1 VVGAALRD
9 ICSGIWSRHGLS
21 LDAMNATRPEHTTIP
36 LAEPVERQPD
46 RMLRL
51 IAVFKF
57 CKAALLL
64 AVGLGALRL
73 LDPEV
78 AVRAQRWVAAVAA
91 NSDRRIVQQLIG
103 VVSGLNPRS
112 LGAIAIG
119 AFAYATLF
127 VTEGIGLW
135 RGKRWA
141 EYLTVVAT
149 LSLVPLEVFE
159 IIRRA
164 STTRVMALLVNL
176 VVAGYLIWLLRR
188 SRAGERPS
196 AEQPRAPRRDP
207 LPPLP

>member
-1 VVGAALRD
+1 
-9 ICSGIWSRHGLS
+9 
-21 LDAMNATRPEHTTIP
+21 MNATRPEHTTIP
-36 LAEPVERQPD
+36 SAEPVERHPD

-57 CKAALLL
+57 CKAALLV

-78 AVRAQRWVAAVAA
+78 AARAQRWAAAVAA

-103 VVSGLNPRS
+103 VVSGLSPRRLEA
-112 LGAIAIG
+112 LGTG
-119 AFAYATLF
+119 AFLYSTLF
-127 VTEGIGLW
+127 ITEGIGLW

-141 EYLTVVAT
+141 EYLTVIAT
-149 LSLVPLEVFE
+149 MSLLPLEVYE

-176 VVAGYLIWLLRR
+176 VVAGYLIWRLRR
-188 SRAGERPS
+188 PRAGERPS
-196 AEQPRAPRRDP
+196 PEQPHDAREPD
-207 LPPLP
+207 PPLP

>member
-1 VVGAALRD
+1 M
-9 ICSGIWSRHGLS
+9 S
-21 LDAMNATRPEHTTIP
+21 ATRPEHMTIAS
-36 LAEPVERQPD
+36 AEPAEHPD

-57 CKAALLL
+57 FKATLLV

-78 AVRAQRWVAAVAA
+78 AARAQRWAAAVAV

-103 VVSGLNPRS
+103 VVSGLKPGNLEA
-112 LGAIAIG
+112 LGTG
-119 AFAYATLF
+119 AFLYSTLF
-127 VTEGIGLW
+127 ITEGLGLW

-164 STTRVMALLVNL
+164 SATRVMALLVNL
-176 VVAGYLIWLLRR
+176 VVAGYLIWRLRR
-188 SRAGERPS
+188 SRAGERVFP
-196 AEQPRAPRRDP
+196 EKPIEPTRVPD
-207 LPPLP
+207 PPLP

>member
-1 VVGAALRD
+1 
-9 ICSGIWSRHGLS
+9 
-21 LDAMNATRPEHTTIP
+21 MNATRPEHTTMP
-36 LAEPVERQPD
+36 SAAAAERQPD

-64 AVGLGALRL
+64 AVGLGALKL

-78 AVRAQRWVAAVAA
+78 TARAQRWVAALAA
-91 NSDRRIVQQLIG
+91 NSDRHIVQQLIG

-119 AFAYATLF
+119 AFAYASLF
-127 VTEGIGLW
+127 TTEGMGLW

-159 IIRRA
+159 IIRRGGP
-164 STTRVMALLVNL
+164 TRVMALVVNL
-176 VVAGYLIWLLRR
+176 VVAAYLIWRLRR
-188 SRAGERPS
+188 PRAGERLS
-196 AEQPRAPRRDP
+196 AAHPHDPRRDP
-207 LPPLP
+207 VPPVR

>member
-1 VVGAALRD
+1 MD
-9 ICSGIWSRHGLS
+9 
-21 LDAMNATRPEHTTIP
+21 ATRPADAPIP
-36 LAEPVERQPD
+36 SAPPVEGPPD

-57 CKAALLL
+57 SKATLLV

-73 LDPEV
+73 LDPEM

-112 LGAIAIG
+112 LEAIGLG

-127 VTEGIGLW
+127 VTEGVGLW

-141 EYLTVVAT
+141 EYLTVIAT
-149 LSLVPLEVFE
+149 MSLLPLELYE
-159 IIRRA
+159 IIRRV
-164 STTRVMALLVNL
+164 SPPRVIVLLVNL
-176 VVAGYLIWLLRR
+176 AVAGYLIWRLRR
-188 SRAGERPS
+188 PRAGART
-196 AEQPRAPRRDP
+196 AEKVDHAGA
-207 LPPLP
+207 

>member
-1 VVGAALRD
+1 
-9 ICSGIWSRHGLS
+9 
-21 LDAMNATRPEHTTIP
+21 MNATRPEQTTI
-36 LAEPVERQPD
+36 ASVEPVERHPD

-57 CKAALLL
+57 CKAALLV

-78 AVRAQRWVAAVAA
+78 TARAQRWVAAVAA

-103 VVSGLNPRS
+103 VASGLNPRS

-127 VTEGIGLW
+127 ATEGIGLW
-135 RGKRWA
+135 RGRRWA

-164 STTRVMALLVNL
+164 SATRVMALVVNL
-176 VVAGYLIWLLRR
+176 VVAGYLVWRLRR
-188 SRAGERPS
+188 PRAGERPS
-196 AEQPRAPRRDP
+196 AQQPHDPRRESDRP
-207 LPPLP
+207 LL

>member
-1 VVGAALRD
+1 VVGAAPRD

>member
-1 VVGAALRD
+1 MPSNTPPLSTQGTPVVE
-9 ICSGIWSRHGLS
+9 
-21 LDAMNATRPEHTTIP
+21 P
-36 LAEPVERQPD
+36 AEPAARHAD

-51 IAVFKF
+51 IAVFKL

-78 AVRAQRWVAAVAA
+78 AARAQRWVAAVAA
-91 NSDRRIVQQLIG
+91 NSDRRIVQQFIG

-112 LGAIAIG
+112 FGAIAIG
-119 AFAYATLF
+119 AFAYASLF

-159 IIRRA
+159 IIRRTSA
-164 STTRVMALLVNL
+164 TRVMALLVNL
-176 VVAGYLIWLLRR
+176 VVAGYLIWRLRGA
-188 SRAGERPS
+188 RAGEGPS
-196 AEQPRAPRRDP
+196 AEKPHDAAT
-207 LPPLP
+207 

>member
-1 VVGAALRD
+1 
-9 ICSGIWSRHGLS
+9 
-21 LDAMNATRPEHTTIP
+21 MNATRPEHPTL
-36 LAEPVERQPD
+36 LAGEPVEPHAD

-57 CKAALLL
+57 SKATLLV

-78 AVRAQRWVAAVAA
+78 AARAQRWVAAVAA
-91 NSDRRIVQQLIG
+91 NSDQRIVQQLIG
-103 VVSGLNPRS
+103 VASGLNPRS
-112 LGAIAIG
+112 IGAIAIG

-127 VTEGIGLW
+127 VTEGVGLW
-135 RGKRWA
+135 CGKRWA

-164 STTRVMALLVNL
+164 NATRIMALVVNL
-176 VVAGYLIWLLRR
+176 VVAGYLLWRLRR
-188 SRAGERPS
+188 PGLRAR
-196 AEQPRAPRRDP
+196 PRADEPLDPRREPD
-207 LPPLP
+207 PPLPSGHRAG

>member
-1 VVGAALRD
+1 VVGATPRD

>member
-1 VVGAALRD
+1 VVGAAPRD

-207 LPPLP
+207 LPPLS

>member
-1 VVGAALRD
+1 
-9 ICSGIWSRHGLS
+9 
-21 LDAMNATRPEHTTIP
+21 MNATRPEHTTIP

-207 LPPLP
+207 LPPLS

>member
-1 VVGAALRD
+1 
-9 ICSGIWSRHGLS
+9 
-21 LDAMNATRPEHTTIP
+21 MNATRPEHTTIP
-36 LAEPVERQPD
+36 SAEPVERHPD

-57 CKAALLL
+57 SKAALLT

-78 AVRAQRWVAAVAA
+78 AARAQRWVAAVAA
-91 NSDRRIVQQLIG
+91 NSDRRIVQQVVG

-112 LGAIAIG
+112 FGAIAIG
-119 AFAYATLF
+119 AFAYTTLF

-149 LSLVPLEVFE
+149 LSFVPLEVFE

-164 STTRVMALLVNL
+164 SATRVLALLLNL
-176 VVAGYLIWLLRR
+176 AVSGYLIWRLRR
-188 SRAGERPS
+188 PRAGARS
-196 AEQPRAPRRDP
+196 SSEQPPDAGR
-207 LPPLP
+207 

>member
-207 LPPLP
+207 LPPLS

>member
-1 VVGAALRD
+1 
-9 ICSGIWSRHGLS
+9 
-21 LDAMNATRPEHTTIP
+21 
-36 LAEPVERQPD
+36 
-46 RMLRL
+46 MLRL

-57 CKAALLL
+57 SKAALLV

-78 AVRAQRWVAAVAA
+78 AARAQRWVAAVAA

-103 VVSGLNPRS
+103 VASGLNPRS

-119 AFAYATLF
+119 AFAYASLF
-127 VTEGIGLW
+127 ITEGIGLW

-149 LSLVPLEVFE
+149 MSLVPLEVFE

-176 VVAGYLIWLLRR
+176 VVAGYLIWRLRR
-188 SRAGERPS
+188 PRVGEPTS
-196 AEQPRAPRRDP
+196 AEPPQDPRPEPDRP
-207 LPPLP
+207 LL